1 MFLSSFS
8 WVVGGRLTDTKKAEP
23 LVGPS
28 LPFSTT
34 PFGGLSLAFSPT
46 PLFRPRRTLVSTIVW
61 EALGRTDLD
70 RRTWTEKYINGRI
83 WTEGHGQIDM
93 NRPAGTDGP
102 GRTDMDGL
110 RWTDGPGRTELD
122 GRTAEIGRRSWRRIR
137 CRKCCRFFSPIFV
150 HAKTLP
156 ICLLK
161 GEPNH
166 CRLFV
171 TKTLPIC
178 CCRLFFH
185 DKRNEIHS
193 LLMKQT
199 RQQKIGSVLVAQ
211 NRQWFGIPFKQQI
224 GSVLA

>member
-137 CRKCCRFFSPIFV
+137 CRKCCRFF
-150 HAKTLP
+150 AP
-156 ICLLK
+156 ICCSCQ
-161 GEPNH
+161 NTAD
-166 CRLFV
+166 FV
-171 TKTLPIC
+171 FEGWAKPLPIC
-178 CCRLFFH
+178 CNQNTADF
-185 DKRNEIHS
+185 
-193 LLMKQT
+193 LL
-199 RQQKIGSVLVAQ
+199 
-211 NRQWFGIPFKQQI
+211 PFVC
-224 GSVLA
+224 S